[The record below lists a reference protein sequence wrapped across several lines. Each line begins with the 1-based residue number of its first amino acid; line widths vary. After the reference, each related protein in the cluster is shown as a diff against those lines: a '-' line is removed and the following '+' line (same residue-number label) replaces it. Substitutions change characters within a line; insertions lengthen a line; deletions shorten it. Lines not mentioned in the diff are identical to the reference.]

1 LTQVEEHPTII
12 MPRSFTVDPTGSY
25 LLSAS
30 ELNNTVDTYKIGQ
43 ATAKL
48 PPQASTSR
56 STLRSA

>member
-1 LTQVEEHPTII
+1 